1 MPVHEPHLW
10 LPYTQMA
17 TAPPALEV
25 VEAEG
30 HRLRLAD
37 GRWLID
43 GVSNWWTACHGHRH
57 PALVRAVEQQ
67 LHTLPHLMLGG
78 LVHRPA
84 RELARRLAALCP
96 GDLDRVFFSD
106 SGSVAVEVAMKVVLQ
121 RWRHLGQPGRSRFL
135 AFRGGYHGDTLG
147 AMSVC
152 DPEEGMHSLFSG
164 ALLPQVIGPVPEGPA
179 AQAAC
184 AALLE
189 AHQRELAG
197 VIIEP
202 LVQGAGGM
210 RFHSA
215 AALRWLRAA
224 CDQHGLPLIFD
235 EIMTGFGRVGPLLA
249 CAEAG
254 VTPDVLTLSKALT
267 GGLLPLA
274 ATVVSERLFADFLG
288 DDPGLA
294 LMHGPTFMGSPL
306 GCAAALASLD
316 LFDAEPRLAQVQ
328 AIEGVL
334 RDRLEGARGL
344 PGVVDVR
351 ARGAVGVIQV
361 ARVDP
366 AWAPAFAARG
376 LWLRPFGDIVYCAPP
391 FVTPLDAVAEL
402 ADGMVAGVAGRRAP
416 PRSG

>member
-1 MPVHEPHLW
+1 MTEPHLW

-25 VEAEG
+25 VGAEG
-30 HRLRLAD
+30 HLLHLAD
-37 GRWLID
+37 GRTLVD

-57 PALVRAVEQQ
+57 PVVVNAVQQQ
-67 LHTLPHLMLGG
+67 LHALPHLMLGG

-96 GDLDRVFFSD
+96 GDLDRVFFTD
-106 SGSVAVEVAMKVVLQ
+106 SGSVAVEVAMKVALQ
-121 RWRHLGQPGRSRFL
+121 SWRNRGQPGRSRFL
-135 AFRGGYHGDTLG
+135 CFRGGYHGDTLG

-164 ALLPQVIGPVPEGPA
+164 ALLPQLLADVPEGPA
-179 AQAAC
+179 AQAAT

-189 AHQRELAG
+189 AHAPTLAG

-215 AALRWLRAA
+215 AALRWLREA
-224 CDQHGLPLIFD
+224 CDHHGLPLIFD
-235 EIMTGFGRVGPLLA
+235 EIMTGFGRVGPMLA
-249 CAEAG
+249 CEEAG
-254 VTPDVLTLSKALT
+254 VVPDVLTLAKALT
-267 GGLLPLA
+267 GGTLPLA
-274 ATVVSERLFADFLG
+274 ATVVSDRLFQTFLG

-294 LMHGPTFMGSPL
+294 LMHGPTFMGNPL

-316 LFDAEPRLAQVQ
+316 LFAQEPRLQQVQ
-328 AIEGVL
+328 AIEAAL
-334 RDRLEGARGL
+334 RAGLERARGL

-361 ARVDP
+361 DRVDP
-366 AWAPAFAARG
+366 AWGPAFVARG

-391 FVTPLDAVAEL
+391 FTTPPDAIAAL
-402 ADGMVAGVAGRRAP
+402 ADGMVDVVAGRR
-416 PRSG
+416 